1 MKECDI
7 NRKITFKNGIY
18 TVFGKDI
25 GMKDGMYCLSDLL
38 DVLDENGIKRQKWS
52 IFARSKAFLMRFYGL
67 TGISLESNYI
77 VSRLQNIGRY
87 RRIGNGG
94 VCKIY
99 VTNDVFIAT
108 LLEYTPELFRAAIET
123 MAMQI
128 KDK

>member
-108 LLEYTPELFRAAIET
+108 LLEYTPELFRAAIES